1 MAKRTELD
9 VAQRPEAVLA
19 LLRRE
24 DPAAKMARR
33 HGISVPTLQ
42 RYPD

>member
-19 LLRRE
+19 LLRHE
-24 DPAAKMARR
+24 DSAAKLARR
-33 HGISVPTLQ
+33 CAISEPTL
-42 RYPD
+42 